1 MEIDKSYEGRE
12 HTAIK
17 HELLKSYLEKLLFII
32 GSRGVKEIT
41 YVDCF
46 AGPWGDKSKD
56 LGGTSIAISLDQLK
70 KVRDALATSPRNIYD
85 TTYRAIYVEEN
96 RSRYTRLKKYLE
108 DNCPSGIECH
118 SLRGDY
124 SDLHEIILQRCG
136 EGFVF
141 FFVDPKGWLDI
152 GIPKLAGLLSR
163 INSEFLITFMYD
175 FLIRAVGIEELHDQV
190 SQLLGDVENEWIEEL
205 WRLEQSKREEEVVR
219 RYREQLKTAMG
230 RDGPNKPRS
239 YYATILDKSKNRTK
253 YHMVYLTRHPKGIVE
268 FAKLSEK
275 TEILQRRVRMQREED
290 RSGQHS
296 LFLLKDSDLRDQFS
310 ADIEDVKKFWLDH
323 LNEEESVYNEADLA
337 DWLEESDWL
346 ESDLQVAFKELVK
359 EGKVENI
366 DMQRNRRT
374 QFVHFDKG
382 EHLRRCI

>member
-1 MEIDKSYEGRE
+1 
-12 HTAIK
+12 
-17 HELLKSYLEKLLFII
+17 
-32 GSRGVKEIT
+32 
-41 YVDCF
+41 
-46 AGPWGDKSKD
+46 
-56 LGGTSIAISLDQLK
+56 LGGTSIAISLDKLK
-70 KVRDALATSPRNIYD
+70 KVQDALATSPRNIHD

-96 RSRYTRLKKYLE
+96 RNRYIKLKKYLE
-108 DNCPSGIECH
+108 NNCPPGIECYP
-118 SLRGDY
+118 SQGDY
-124 SDLHEIILQRCG
+124 SSLHETILQQCG
-136 EGFVF
+136 EGFAF

-175 FLIRAVGIEELHDQV
+175 FLIRAVRIEELHDQV
-190 SQLLGDVENEWIEEL
+190 SQLLGDVENEWIKEL
-205 WRLEQSKREEEVVR
+205 WRLEQSKREEKVVR

-230 RDGPNKPRS
+230 GDGPNKPRS

-290 RSGQHS
+290 RSGQCS
-296 LFLLKDSDLRDQFS
+296 LFPPKDSDLRDQFS
-310 ADIEDVKKFWLDH
+310 ANIEDVKRFWLDH

-346 ESDLQVAFKELVK
+346 ESDLQAAFKELVK

-374 QFVHFDKG
+374 RFVHFGEG